1 MARISTY
8 GIDAVPQLG
17 DKVIG
22 TDSAAGAG
30 LATKNY
36 SIADIV
42 ALLNETNSIAVADQV
57 IFLFQDDISEG
68 RESGTISFDAGGG
81 DGTSFADITSI
92 VVSKQAAGSKNISN
106 YLPLFLNKDIILAN
120 STDLN
125 KFGLYKVTS
134 ITTHATE
141 SSFWDVG
148 LSLFQSNGSL
158 GRDSYYIFSEFEYPD
173 SGDSDKTYVHT
184 QATPSA
190 TWSIQH
196 NLNKFPSVTSVNNSN
211 IKMFGEVTYVDENNL
226 TINFSAGFS
235 GKAYMN

>member
-8 GIDAVPQLG
+8 ALDAKPEIN

-22 TDSAAGAG
+22 TDNGIGEAQR
-30 LATKNY
+30 TKNY
-36 SIADIV
+36 SLREVMD
-42 ALLNETNSIAVADQV
+42 LFNERNLVAVADQV
-57 IFLFQDDISEG
+57 IFKFQDDILEG
-68 RESGTISFDAGGG
+68 RKSGTISFDAGGG

-106 YLPLFLNKDIILAN
+106 YLPLFLNKNIILAN
-120 STDLN
+120 SKDLN

-134 ITTHATE
+134 IATHATE

-158 GRDSYYIFSEFEYPD
+158 DQDSYYIFSEFEYPD
-173 SGDSDKTYVHT
+173 SGDSDKTYVHP
-184 QATPSA
+184 QPNPSA

-196 NLNKFPSVTSVNNSN
+196 NLNKFPSVTSVNKNN
-211 IKMFGEVTYVDENNL
+211 IKMFGEVTYIDENKL
-226 TINFSAGFS
+226 IINFSAGFS